1 MINPVPVIFAQYLGK
16 RRLRRQKASL
26 GVFVEGLAPRCDSNL
41 HLLSIPCDWALVSD
55 NFPVTFM
62 SERRALDLLTL
73 VIKKSK

>member
-41 HLLSIPCDWALVSD
+41 HLLSIPCDRALVSD
-55 NFPVTFM
+55 DLSITFM
-62 SERRALDLLTL
+62 SKCRALDLLTL